1 MGSDHINIPRSE
13 LKEMASM
20 PLEKWD
26 GVSDEKIKE
35 VIEAV
40 EQAVEKA
47 KK

>member
-1 MGSDHINIPRSE
+1 
-13 LKEMASM
+13 M